1 MLAYLLRRLL
11 YAIPILIGVNLIT
24 FALFFVV
31 NTPDDMARMQL
42 GVKRVTPEAIAKWK
56 GERGYDKPLFINE
69 AASGIAIVTDTIFF
83 GKSARMFAG
92 DFGRAEDGRDI
103 AREIVSRMGPSL
115 AIALPTFVLGLWVTV
130 AFALLLAFFRAT
142 YLDFWGVVLCVAMM
156 SISGLFY
163 IIGGQYLIS
172 KLWKLVPISGYGGAV
187 NAFDAWKF
195 LILPVLIGV
204 VSGIGSSTRWYRTIF
219 LEEINKDYVRTARAK
234 GLSER
239 TVLFRHVLRNALIP
253 ILTGV
258 VVVIPLLFMGS
269 LLTESFFG
277 IPGLGS
283 YTIDAINAQD
293 FAVVRAMVFIGSVLY
308 IAGLILTDLSYTL
321 VDPRIRFNG

>member
-11 YAIPILIGVNLIT
+11 YALPILIGVNLIT
-24 FALFFVV
+24 FALFFIV

-42 GVKRVTPEAIAKWK
+42 GVKRVTPEAITKWK
-56 GERGYDKPLFINE
+56 TERGYDKPLFINE
-69 AASGIAIVTDTIFF
+69 AASGSAVVTDTIFF
-83 GKSARMFAG
+83 SKSARMFVG

-103 AREIVSRMGPSL
+103 SREIAARMGPSL
-115 AIALPTFVLGLWVTV
+115 AIALPTFILGLFITV
-130 AFALLLAFFRAT
+130 SFALLLAFFRAS
-142 YLDFWGVVLCVAMM
+142 YLDFWGVVLCVALM

-172 KLWKLVPISGYGGAV
+172 KIWKLVPISGYGGGL
-187 NAFDAWKF
+187 DAWKF

-204 VSGIGSSTRWYRTIF
+204 ISGIGSSTRWYRTIF
-219 LEEINKDYVRTARAK
+219 LEEIGKDYVRTARAK
-234 GLSER
+234 GLSEV
-239 TVLFRHVLRNALIP
+239 TVLFRHVLRNAMIP

-308 IAGLILTDLSYTL
+308 IVGLILTDLSYTL
-321 VDPRIRFNG
+321 VDPRIRFN